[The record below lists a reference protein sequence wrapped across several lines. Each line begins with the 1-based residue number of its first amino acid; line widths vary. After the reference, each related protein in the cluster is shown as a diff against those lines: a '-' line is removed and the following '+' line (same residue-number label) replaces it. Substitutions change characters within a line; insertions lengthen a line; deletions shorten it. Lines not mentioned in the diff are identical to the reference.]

1 MMALLLHLFLFS
13 AFFLGWCLW
22 LFHRLRLPAEQTPVV
37 AMCALSV
44 VTYLFG
50 LVNLFGL
57 IQPILYAG
65 GILLGLW
72 TLFRQGPKLL
82 RRFVTLPMIGFGLVC
97 GWFMLLL
104 RGAAVEG
111 HDNFA
116 HWAIVA
122 KSILTHNAF
131 PTAANTAVEYVSY
144 PPGTAV
150 WIKLVCDL
158 LGTSDGTMLFA
169 HIILNMACILALIPL
184 CRRSLPV
191 GAALVAYGIFSF
203 LQFNGCGS
211 LMVDY
216 LFTLLVL
223 ATAAVILACQKE
235 HPAGGLTGAL
245 VLLCF
250 TTLVK
255 NSGLIFAVIG
265 LVLALW
271 AVWHSAFSRKIRWI
285 WSGLLT
291 LAPVGV
297 WALWLLRV
305 QLVYGETSSKH
316 AVSVEN
322 YAQQISEKSAAD
334 IAAFQQSFF
343 TYWLHPGYS
352 GVVFFWITVALCI
365 AVPLLLLAMGRIDK
379 KRALLYVCGSLGTLA
394 FYLFTL
400 YLTYLL
406 SMSRE
411 EMLVLASLPRYI
423 VCFCAAITGLMLMA
437 LLWHLQGHKARP
449 WAGGVILACCLYA
462 LFVCQPGSLRC
473 LYSRQDYQNNAEQAP
488 WIELREEYGLPEGA
502 SYLFYTNGSPVDGW
516 TGLMVARYVFNTDH
530 AALWQLRDDGPYLAA
545 AFEEYEY
552 VVFKSPD
559 AQSDAELERWGF
571 DPASTPYLDRGTF
584 IQRQQELGS

>member
-1 MMALLLHLFLFS
+1 MMALLLHLFLF
-13 AFFLGWCLW
+13 AGFFLGWCLW
-22 LFHRLRLPAEQTPVV
+22 LFHRLRIPAEQTPVV
-37 AMCALSV
+37 SMCALSV

-57 IQPILYAG
+57 IQPVLYGG

-158 LGTSDGTMLFA
+158 LGTSDGTMLFV

-184 CRRSLPV
+184 CRKSLAV
-191 GAALVAYGIFSF
+191 GAALVAYGVFSF

-216 LFTLLVL
+216 LFSLLVL
-223 ATAAVILACQKE
+223 ATAAVLLASCE
-235 HPAGGLTGAL
+235 ANPAGGLTGAL
-245 VLLCF
+245 ALLCF

-255 NSGLIFAVIG
+255 NSGLMFAVIG
-265 LVLALW
+265 LALALW
-271 AVWHSAFSRKIRWI
+271 MVWHSGFSRKVQWI

-297 WALWLLRV
+297 WALWLLRI
-305 QLVYGETSSKH
+305 QLVYGETVSKH
-316 AVSVEN
+316 SVSVEN

-334 IAAFQQSFF
+334 IAAFQRSFF
-343 TYWLHPGYS
+343 SYWLHPGYS
-352 GVVFFWITVALCI
+352 GVAFFWITAALCA
-365 AVPLLLLAMGRIDK
+365 AVPLLLLAMGRIEK
-379 KRALLYVCGSLGTLA
+379 KRALLYAGSSLGVLA

-423 VCFCAAITGLMLMA
+423 VCFCAAIAGLMLLA

-449 WAGGVILACCLYA
+449 WAGGAILACCLFA
-462 LFVCQPGSLRC
+462 LIVFQPYSLRC
-473 LYSRQDYQNNAEQAP
+473 LYSKQDYQNNEEQAP
-488 WIELREEYGLPEGA
+488 WIELRDEYGLPEGA

-516 TGLMVARYVFNTDH
+516 SGLMVARYVFNTDH

-571 DPASTPYLDRGTF
+571 DSASTPYLDRGTF

>member
-1 MMALLLHLFLFS
+1 MMALLLHLFLF
-13 AFFLGWCLW
+13 AGFFLGWCLW
-22 LFHRLRLPAEQTPVV
+22 LFHRLGIPAEQTPVV
-37 AMCALSV
+37 SMCALSV

-57 IQPILYAG
+57 IQPVLYGG

-158 LGTSDGTMLFA
+158 LGTSDGTMLFV

-184 CRRSLPV
+184 CRKSLAV
-191 GAALVAYGIFSF
+191 GAALVAYGVFSF

-216 LFTLLVL
+216 LFSLLVL
-223 ATAAVILACQKE
+223 ATAAVLLVSCEAN
-235 HPAGGLTGAL
+235 PAGGLTGAL
-245 VLLCF
+245 ALLCF

-255 NSGLIFAVIG
+255 NSGLMFAVIG
-265 LVLALW
+265 LALALW
-271 AVWHSAFSRKIRWI
+271 MVWHSGFSRKVQWI

-297 WALWLLRV
+297 WALWLLRI
-305 QLVYGETSSKH
+305 QLVYGETVSKH
-316 AVSVEN
+316 SVSVEN
-322 YAQQISEKSAAD
+322 YAQQISEKSTAD
-334 IAAFQQSFF
+334 IAAFQRSFF
-343 TYWLHPGYS
+343 SYWLHPGYS
-352 GVVFFWITVALCI
+352 GVAFFWITAALCA
-365 AVPLLLLAMGRIDK
+365 AVPLLLLAMGRIEK
-379 KRALLYVCGSLGTLA
+379 KRALLYAGSSLGVLA

-423 VCFCAAITGLMLMA
+423 VCFCAAIAGLMLLA

-449 WAGGVILACCLYA
+449 WAGGAILACCLFA
-462 LFVCQPGSLRC
+462 LIVFQPYSLRC
-473 LYSRQDYQNNAEQAP
+473 LYSKQDYQNNEEQAP
-488 WIELREEYGLPEGA
+488 WIELRDEYGLPEGA

-516 TGLMVARYVFNTDH
+516 SGLMVARYVFNTDH

>member
-57 IQPILYAG
+57 IQLILYAG

-122 KSILTHNAF
+122 KSILTHNTF

-191 GAALVAYGIFSF
+191 GAALVAYGIFCF

-271 AVWHSAFSRKIRWI
+271 AVWHSGFSRKIRWI

-291 LAPVGV
+291 LSPVGV

-334 IAAFQQSFF
+334 ITAFQQSFF

-379 KRALLYVCGSLGTLA
+379 KRTLLYVCGSLGTLA

-530 AALWQLRDDGPYLAA
+530 AALWQLRDDGPYLSA